1 MYITFNVS
9 IVWRLK
15 ILKWQRKILRGSFRF
30 SVPVW
35 RVLFEEISIIYHSI
49 QKWRVFSSFHLL
61 QNHLFSVKKKKLSR
75 KYSTKSTYS
84 ISQQKWDMR
93 ISTYNQR
100 QRRETCFIGSIES
113 SLAKRKCHCSN
124 ATLEINYWRCH
135 GCLARDG
142 ILTGTSF

>member
-1 MYITFNVS
+1 MTAENSKWIVS
-9 IVWRLK
+9 IL
-15 ILKWQRKILRGSFRF
+15 GSSLASFIRRNF
-30 SVPVW
+30 YHLSK
-35 RVLFEEISIIYHSI
+35 VL
-49 QKWRVFSSFHLL
+49 QKWRVFSSFNLL

-75 KYSTKSTYS
+75 IYSTNSTYS